1 VKDYRTFAE
10 AGGNLERFIE
20 GADNAKR
27 FHSHPGYLPP
37 NVFAEAMAPSA
48 AFAYA
53 VVRWRPVKCVKGVV
67 WFRRNV
73 ESSKSWQR
81 GGFRVGD
88 DLCQ

>member
-1 VKDYRTFAE
+1 MKDYRTFAE

-53 VVRWRPVKCVKGVV
+53 VVRAEGFIPLWEGFPEYSRVRGGESA
-67 WFRRNV
+67 FRRGN
-73 ESSKSWQR
+73 R
-81 GGFRVGD
+81 
-88 DLCQ
+88 

>member
-1 VKDYRTFAE
+1 MNVSAW
-10 AGGNLERFIE
+10 RF
-20 GADNAKR
+20 
-27 FHSHPGYLPP
+27 S
-37 NVFAEAMAPSA
+37 
-48 AFAYA
+48 
-53 VVRWRPVKCVKGVV
+53 WRPVKCVKGVV